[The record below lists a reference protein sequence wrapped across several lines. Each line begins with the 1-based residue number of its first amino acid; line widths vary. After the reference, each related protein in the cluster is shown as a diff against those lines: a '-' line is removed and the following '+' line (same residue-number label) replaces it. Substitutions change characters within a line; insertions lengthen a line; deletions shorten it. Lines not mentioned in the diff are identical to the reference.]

1 MCRWI
6 GAVPKATVLYRI
18 STSLFYFLKIRW
30 DGRFFVSTVKLYSTL
45 GRLFKH
51 LSNFHAIYFIFLPKD
66 ELCLSEI
73 WDTVFRWC
81 FCSNRSSLPWK
92 SFPRRQN
99 TTLQVRENDWQD
111 LRFSL
116 STHQVPSGNSVRNQI
131 LILHPCWDEIAW
143 VCPEGVESPPH
154 PEVLSL
160 LPSKYGEWRV
170 MAIWTEHSAPLR
182 MGHKWLPVA
191 VSHKFEGSLQPC
203 QIQMFSFALL
213 VIKWL
218 AIFLIGNTNCHSL
231 HSF

>member
-1 MCRWI
+1 MV
-6 GAVPKATVLYRI
+6 A
-18 STSLFYFLKIRW
+18 S
-30 DGRFFVSTVKLYSTL
+30 
-45 GRLFKH
+45 
-51 LSNFHAIYFIFLPKD
+51 
-66 ELCLSEI
+66 LCLQWNYTQHLVDYSNICQISMLFISFFCQKMSCVCQKSETLCSVGVSAQI
-73 WDTVFRWC
+73 GPHCPENPSPDVKTLHFRSARMTGKTYGFPYQHVRFPVETV
-81 FCSNRSSLPWK
+81 SADAH
-92 SFPRRQN
+92 Q
-99 TTLQVRENDWQD
+99 TL
-111 LRFSL
+111 
-116 STHQVPSGNSVRNQI
+116 T
-131 LILHPCWDEIAW
+131 LHPCWDVAAW